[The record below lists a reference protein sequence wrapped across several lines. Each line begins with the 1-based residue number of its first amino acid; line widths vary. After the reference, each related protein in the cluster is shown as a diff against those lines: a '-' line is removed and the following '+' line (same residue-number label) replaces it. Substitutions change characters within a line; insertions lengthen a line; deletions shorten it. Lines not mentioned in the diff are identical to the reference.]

1 MVTKENGSFTENALK
16 VLEKRYLLK
25 GSDNEIIETPK
36 EMFHRISKHLAKQ
49 EEKFGAKKEEVKEWE
64 EKFFN
69 LMWDLDFM
77 ANSPTLMNAGTGHGT
92 LSACYVLDIEDSM
105 QGIMK
110 AASEQA
116 MI

>member
-1 MVTKENGSFTENALK
+1 MVTKENGLFSENALK

-25 GSDNEIIETPK
+25 GQNNEIIESPR
-36 EMFHRISKHLAKQ
+36 EMFVRISQHLAEQ
-49 EEKFGAKKEEVKEWE
+49 EKKYGATQDEIKTWE
-64 EKFFN
+64 NKFFN

-105 QGIMK
+105 QGIMT